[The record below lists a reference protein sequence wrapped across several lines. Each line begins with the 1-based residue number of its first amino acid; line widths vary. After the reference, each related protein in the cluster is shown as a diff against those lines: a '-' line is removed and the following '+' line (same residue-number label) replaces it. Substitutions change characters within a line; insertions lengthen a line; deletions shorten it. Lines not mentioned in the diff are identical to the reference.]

1 MNLEKLLKEKH
12 LKEILL
18 LGGFALILLVVCYFF
33 FIGNGEGNTHASQTV
48 TMSETE
54 SKLCFIL
61 SEIEGVGKIN
71 AYVNEDG
78 ERNVLGV
85 ILVFEGA
92 NNLSVRLN
100 VLKATAQALGINQ
113 KQILIYEMTK

>member
-1 MNLEKLLKEKH
+1 MKLEKILQEKR

-18 LGGFALILLVVCYFF
+18 LGGFALLLLVVCYFF
-33 FIGNGEGNTHASQTV
+33 FIGNGAENTNVSQTF

-54 SKLCFIL
+54 NKLCSIL

-71 AYVNEDG
+71 AYVKEDEEG
-78 ERNVLGV
+78 NVLGA

-92 NNLSVRLN
+92 DSLVVRLD
-100 VLKATAQALGINQ
+100 VLKATAQALGVNQ
-113 KQILIYEMTK
+113 KEILIYEMTK